1 MTFSGLQRVESG
13 VLAHTLDAMMEPIW
27 SSTTNTRHPKSQHLE
42 GHQALSERQTS
53 PSFIFL
59 FIF

>member
-13 VLAHTLDAMMEPIW
+13 VLAHALDVMMEPTW
-27 SSTTNTRHPKSQHLE
+27 SLTTNTRHPKSHHPE

-53 PSFIFL
+53 LNFIS
-59 FIF
+59 IS